1 MSDMPLF
8 DRDSRQRSGSRRE
21 EPKVFR
27 VSEVNRAVKFTLE
40 DAWGDVWIEGEL
52 SDVKRSPAG
61 HIYFALNDEGKP
73 AQLRGVMFR
82 GDARRCRAPFENGT
96 RLKVRGGLSLY
107 EPRGGFQLIARS
119 AVAAG
124 AGDLAAQFAKIQ
136 AKLEAEG
143 LMDPE
148 RKRSLPRLPR
158 TIGVVTSK
166 TSAALQDILRVSR
179 DRCPTR
185 IVVADCRVQGEEGPP
200 SIVAALAAIQR
211 LPDLDVVIIGRGG
224 GSAEDLWS
232 FNDEAVARA
241 IAGCRVPIVS
251 GVGHE
256 VDVTIADLVAD
267 ARAATPSN
275 AAELVVPVQS
285 SLVSEVEALER
296 RLHRALETR
305 IGTERLRLERLSR
318 KLADPRHLMSA
329 VRRRLETLETRL
341 VRRMDR
347 RLTRARAGVSALRDG
362 LLRSDPRSLLARDRR
377 RLLQLDSR
385 LGAAM
390 RPSLARKQRVHHSLM
405 AKLDALSPLRVLERG
420 YAIALDE
427 ESGRAIR
434 KVKEARPG
442 SRIAVRV
449 ADGSFSARIEEE
461 S

>member
-1 MSDMPLF
+1 MPLF
-8 DRDSRQRSGSRRE
+8 DRGSSRPSPGRRQ

-40 DAWGDVWIEGEL
+40 DAWGDVTIEGEL
-52 SDVKRSPAG
+52 SDVHRSPAG

-82 GDARRCRAPFENGT
+82 GDARRCRAPFEDGA
-96 RLKVRGGLSLY
+96 RLKVRGSLSLY
-107 EPRGGFQLIARS
+107 EPRGSFQLIARS
-119 AVAAG
+119 ATAAG

-136 AKLEAEG
+136 KKLEAEG

-148 RKRSLPRLPR
+148 RKRSLPRLPT

-179 DRCPTR
+179 ERCSTR
-185 IVVADCRVQGEEGPP
+185 IVVADCRVQGEEGPR
-200 SIVAALAAIQR
+200 SIVAALEAIQR
-211 LPDLDVVIIGRGG
+211 LPDLDVVIVARGG

-241 IAGCRVPIVS
+241 IAGCRVPVVS

-267 ARAATPSN
+267 LRAATPSN
-275 AAELVVPVQS
+275 AAELVVPVES
-285 SLVSEVEALER
+285 VLVAEVEALER
-296 RLHRALETR
+296 RLHRAFETLV
-305 IGTERLRLERLSR
+305 GTERLRLERLSR
-318 KLADPRHLMSA
+318 KIADPRHLMGA
-329 VRRRLETLETRL
+329 ARRRLETLETRL
-341 VRRMDR
+341 VRRVDR
-347 RLTRARAGVSALRDG
+347 RLTHERARVSALRDE
-362 LLRSDPRSLLARDRR
+362 LLRSDPRSALSRDRR
-377 RLLQLDSR
+377 RLVQLDAR
-385 LGAAM
+385 LAAAL
-390 RPSLARKQRVHHSLM
+390 RPSLARREREHHSLM
-405 AKLDALSPLRVLERG
+405 AKLDALSPLKVLERG

-434 KVKEARPG
+434 KVDEAKPG
-442 SRIAVRV
+442 AAIEVRV
-449 ADGSFSARIEEE
+449 ADGSFRARVEET